1 MKSVYILEDQTILRD
16 LLLEMLKN
24 VPGLEVVGTQTNGLE
39 GYDECLKIKPDLLIL
54 DLMLPGMDGLD
65 ILKQIKKRY
74 PAVRVL
80 VFSANFHASLVRQVV
95 EAGAEGFIEKT
106 AGLKEFK
113 KAIEALREGQNYFG
127 PTVVEILR
135 KIVVDPEPAD
145 RASLL
150 TSREREILK
159 LVADSLTSKEIAERL
174 GLSIKTVQNHRTSLM
189 KKLGVHNVAG
199 LLKYAMEAGLT
210 QPPTMR

>member
-1 MKSVYILEDQTILRD
+1 MKNVYIIEDQTILRD
-16 LLLEMLKN
+16 LLLEVLKN
-24 VPGLEVVGTQTNGLE
+24 VPGLDVVGTNTNGLI
-39 GYDECLKIKPDLLIL
+39 GYEECLELKPDFIVL
-54 DLMLPGMDGLD
+54 DLILPGMDGLE
-65 ILKQIKKRY
+65 ILKQIKKKQ
-74 PAVRVL
+74 PSVRVL

-106 AGLKEFK
+106 AGLDEFK

-127 PTVVEILR
+127 PTVVEVLR

-145 RASLL
+145 RASML

-159 LVADSLTSKEIAERL
+159 LVADSLTSKEIASKL

-210 QPPTMR
+210 EPPTLR